1 MSTAVT
7 VDLDHTIVHVRD
19 KWAAAAHLAE
29 VLGLAAATAY
39 GPFAVVRLDNGVALC
54 LADSLGPAHGVHL
67 AFLVDETGFEAVR
80 GRLAALGIATWAD
93 PFHEQPGIDHE
104 RDEGGRGLYWDDPDG
119 NTLEILTVPD
129 GGWPA
134 EHHRRPARVGV

>member
-1 MSTAVT
+1 MST

-19 KWAAAAHLAE
+19 KWAAAGHLQQ
-29 VLGLAAATAY
+29 VLGLGPATSD
-39 GPFAVVRLDNGVALC
+39 GPFAVVRLSNGAALC
-54 LADSLGPAHGVHL
+54 LADSLGPAHGVHF
-67 AFLVDETGFEAVR
+67 AFLVSPASFEEIRRRLVSLGFV
-80 GRLAALGIATWAD
+80 TWAD
-93 PFHEQPGIDHE
+93 PFHSTPGVDEE

-134 EHHRRPARVGV
+134 GHHRAPARAVG